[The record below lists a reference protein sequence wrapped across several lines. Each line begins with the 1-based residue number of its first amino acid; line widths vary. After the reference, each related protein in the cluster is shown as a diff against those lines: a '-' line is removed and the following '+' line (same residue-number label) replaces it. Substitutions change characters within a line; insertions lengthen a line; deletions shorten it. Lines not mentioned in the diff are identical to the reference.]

1 MSFGQPIPAEPP
13 KSNNNSTHVEE
24 DEDGP
29 HFEPIV
35 PLPDKVD
42 VKTGEEEEE
51 EMFCNRAKLFRFDA
65 ETKEWKERGI
75 GLVKILKH
83 NTSGKVR
90 LLMRRE
96 QVLKVC
102 VNHYIM
108 PDMLLKTNAGSDKS
122 WVWNAVNYAD
132 EEPRPEQLAIR
143 FKTKVEALLFKTK
156 FEEAQKITPHKLV
169 DTGRTAHLIQKAE
182 EMKSGLKDLKSFLTD
197 DKTKIKEDDSHA
209 NITTA
214 SREQK

>member
-1 MSFGQPIPAEPP
+1 PADPSE
-13 KSNNNSTHVEE
+13 SNNDSTHVEE

-83 NTSGKVR
+83 SRSGKVR

-102 VNHYIM
+102 ANH
-108 PDMLLKTNAGSDKS
+108 
-122 WVWNAVNYAD
+122 W
-132 EEPRPEQLAIR
+132 
-143 FKTKVEALLFKTK
+143 
-156 FEEAQKITPHKLV
+156 
-169 DTGRTAHLIQKAE
+169 
-182 EMKSGLKDLKSFLTD
+182 
-197 DKTKIKEDDSHA
+197 
-209 NITTA
+209 ITTTMNLKLGLGN
-214 SREQK
+214 SSPRGPGCCHTFLL

>member
-1 MSFGQPIPAEPP
+1 PADPSEEE
-13 KSNNNSTHVEE
+13 KGAESNNNSTHVEE

-156 FEEAQKITPHKLV
+156 FEEAQKIDALDGAAV
-169 DTGRTAHLIQKAE
+169 ELFE
-182 EMKSGLKDLKSFLTD
+182 DLGTNAKSFQSSEGNRPCRALFTTVLVCLD
-197 DKTKIKEDDSHA
+197 PDSLLVM
-209 NITTA
+209 
-214 SREQK
+214 